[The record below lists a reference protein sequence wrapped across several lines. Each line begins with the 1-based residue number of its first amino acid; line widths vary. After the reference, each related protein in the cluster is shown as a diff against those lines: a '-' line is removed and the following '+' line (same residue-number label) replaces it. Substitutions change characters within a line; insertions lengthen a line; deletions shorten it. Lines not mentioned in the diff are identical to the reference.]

1 MNFWFHD
8 SYLTMLC
15 RHPDP
20 CRAPHIVKESG
31 SFKEA
36 AMLPETARKANEKA
50 PAELF
55 LTKKIKNTQR
65 EENSSH

>member
-1 MNFWFHD
+1 
-8 SYLTMLC
+8 
-15 RHPDP
+15 
-20 CRAPHIVKESG
+20 
-31 SFKEA
+31 
-36 AMLPETARKANEKA
+36 MLPETARKANEKA